1 MMRSLFDSL
10 RKLNKDKNRQR
21 AVKALCLVLV
31 TVLLFGFWQIGTVA
45 IAMTWTATEDTGVL
59 EEYGYDA
66 DLDDSPY
73 ADDGTQFDPSGD
85 TSAYSWLH
93 VARSAAPKSAPR
105 KSGRSPRT
113 VPESD
118 VDLAPYITSLN
129 AAGTVKIDETH
140 YMTMLE
146 FDFSIP
152 PQFVYDVYASGH
164 AFVLDLPEDITIS
177 QSLINGGPYH
187 AYKTDSVPLELAFT
201 YVFQENPDGTYRVE
215 IRYDQAF
222 AEAALDSGSE
232 FIDNTLHCR
241 CNIEEDDFET
251 HHGIHVDFT
260 DDLELDIPED
270 NISTN
275 YDVTTHKT
283 GSYTADGKLRY
294 EVTVDSIHGTPS
306 AVDIS
311 DTFTYSGDGSVTP
324 PTVVSVIKHNA
335 DNTVE
340 TFDVP
345 MQGNITST
353 TPNIYNMELSLPQL
367 HAGESYTLVYEYAVT
382 GLTNDNEA
390 VSAYNSISAHSSDDH
405 DTTSDSTDYFIYK
418 RQRQKID
425 KDGIP
430 FEDHVQW
437 HISVNERGNDIAGK
451 VVYDSAFA
459 NALNE
464 TINGTSGIFV
474 QDGSWH
480 EVTLGVDYEYVYGA
494 NNEIIGIRFL
504 PADGS
509 TPNTNTYHITYYTDS
524 DVPVAYGDTVLVHN
538 DAEFD
543 GDSVSYDV
551 GITGGGFGK
560 TADGEESLGNDL
572 HGMNWT
578 VTVDIPNGG
587 ILSGT
592 TFTDTLSP
600 AGHYLSQTQYNALVS
615 ALHTAWGSTPVNVTP
630 IYTDGNITGYTFS
643 VGAAGNGYLMNDG
656 QTHEI
661 SWQYQTTGDM
671 SGKVSENFINTFTD
685 GEKTLTIPTNISP
698 NVKKLNVQKI
708 NDWTTIFSEEPGTI
722 SIDYE
727 DEDKTFVWIAQVTPT
742 PGLQAYRVIDTLPE
756 GVELIGVK
764 VVPTPLTMYN
774 YGMNDYPYNLLT
786 IASDGTISGE
796 IGNLWLSKTIA
807 SGQLSTDADGR
818 QVVDVTLTANSA
830 SSDLFNNTF
839 YLVYY
844 CQLAEDAWPQNGT
857 VRLGLNN
864 SVRVEANDE
873 DYGQADNEIDVYAS
887 KTEKMLDK
895 EGVWD
900 SDSHEITYTLI
911 INPSAQNLLTHSE
924 NGLDLDP
931 EWLTL
936 YDVLSYNARQGSG
949 TGEAI
954 LALHSVKLEEMVNGV
969 WTEIPNIHW
978 VARTETD
985 ADDPDQKNAIIEMQ
999 IPDSKK
1005 LRLTYKYGIHC
1016 DMPDGISLT
1025 NVAKLYGDDE
1035 VITSTPTPIDAMDF
1049 DTYGESTYKEFCLV
1063 KIDQKDGL
1071 PLSGAV
1077 FTVHIWDPQTN
1088 TWSATSKSYTTDH
1101 EGKIIIRLTDE
1112 YDDLTRVYAKDTAY
1126 CIIETTPPTGYMLPE
1141 NPTPFYFWFSGNE
1154 VILQNAPLDFMQNA
1168 ADVSTASYRIEAENL
1183 RLDEYIPNTGIFD
1196 IRLIPSFV
1204 ALLVAGVG
1212 TCLLA
1217 MRIRK
1222 KKYYGMEA

>member
-1 MMRSLFDSL
+1 MIRSLFDSL
-10 RKLNKDKNRQR
+10 KKLNKDKTGQR
-21 AVKALCLVLV
+21 AAKALCLVLV
-31 TVLLFGFWQIGTVA
+31 TVLLLGFWQIGTVA
-45 IAMTWTATEDTGVL
+45 IAMTWTATDDTGVL

-66 DLDDSPY
+66 IPDDSPY
-73 ADDGTQFDPSGD
+73 SYDGMPLDQSGD
-85 TSAYSWLH
+85 TSASSWLRA
-93 VARSAAPKSAPR
+93 VRSAAPKSAPR
-105 KSGRSPRT
+105 KSGRAPRT

-118 VDLAPYITSLN
+118 VDLAPYIETLN
-129 AAGTVKIDETH
+129 AAGTVRIDDTH
-140 YMTMLE
+140 YLTMLE
-146 FDFSIP
+146 FTFSLP
-152 PQFVYDVYASGH
+152 PQLVYDVYASGH
-164 AFVLDLPEDITIS
+164 MFVLDLPEEITIAP
-177 QSLINGGPYH
+177 SLINGGPYH
-187 AYKTDSVPLELAFT
+187 AYKTDTIPLELAFT
-201 YVFQENPDGTYRVE
+201 YNFVQNPDGTYRVE
-215 IRYDQAF
+215 ITYDEDF
-222 AEAALDSGSE
+222 AIGALDSGSE
-232 FIDNTLHCR
+232 YIDNILHFR
-241 CNIEEDDFET
+241 CYIEEEDEES
-251 HHGIHVDFT
+251 HHGVHIDFT
-260 DDLELDIPED
+260 ENLDLDIPGD
-270 NISTN
+270 QISSD

-283 GSYTADGKLRY
+283 GSYTSDGKLRY

-335 DNTVE
+335 DHTVE

-353 TPNIYNMELSLPQL
+353 TPNVYNMELTLPQL
-367 HAGESYTLVYEYAVT
+367 HANESYTLVYEYAVT
-382 GLTNDNEA
+382 DLTDDEAA
-390 VSAYNSISAHSSDDH
+390 VSAYNSISANSSNDH
-405 DTTSDSTDYFIYK
+405 DTTSDSTDYFIYNQ
-418 RQRQKID
+418 QRKKIS

-430 FEDHVQW
+430 FDDHVQW
-437 HISVNERGNDIAGK
+437 HISVNDRGNDIAGK
-451 VVYDSAFA
+451 VVYDDGFA

-474 QDGSWH
+474 QDGQWD
-480 EVTLGVDYEYVYGA
+480 EVALGVDYEYVYDG
-494 NNEIIGIRFL
+494 NNDIIGIRFL

-509 TPNTNTYHITYYTDS
+509 TPNTNTYHITYYTDP

-551 GITGGGFGK
+551 GITGGGFNK

-578 VTVDIPNGG
+578 VTVDVPNGG

-600 AGHYLSQTQYNALVS
+600 EGHYLTQAQYNALIT
-615 ALHTAWGSTPVNVTP
+615 ALQTAWGSNIVNVTP

-643 VGAAGNGYLMNDG
+643 VGTAGNGYLMNDG
-656 QTHEI
+656 FAHEI

-671 SGKVSENFINTFTD
+671 SGKVSENFVNTFAD
-685 GEKTLTIPTNISP
+685 DRKSLTVTNNISP

-708 NDWTTIFSEEPGTI
+708 NDWTTIFSEEPSTL

-774 YGMNDYPYNLLT
+774 YGMDDYPYNLLT

-796 IGNLWLSKTIA
+796 IGQLWLSKTLA
-807 SGQLSTDADGR
+807 SGQVSTAADGR
-818 QVVDVTLTANSA
+818 EVVDVTLTANSA
-830 SSDLFNNTF
+830 SSDLFSNTF

-844 CQLAEDAWPQNGT
+844 CQLSEDAWPQNGT
-857 VRLGLNN
+857 IRLGLNN

-873 DYGQADNEIDVYAS
+873 DYGQADNEINVYAS
-887 KTEKMLDK
+887 KTEKVLNK
-895 EGVWD
+895 EGIWD

-911 INPSAQNLLTHSE
+911 INPSAQNLLSNNHVGET
-924 NGLDLDP
+924 GLDP

-936 YDVLSYNARQGSG
+936 YDVLSYNARQGTTA

-969 WTEIPNIHW
+969 WTEIQNVHW
-978 VARTETD
+978 VARTEID
-985 ADDPDQKNAIIEMQ
+985 ANDPDQRNAIIEMQ
-999 IPDSKK
+999 VPDSKK

-1025 NVAKLYGDDE
+1025 NEAKLYGDDE
-1035 VITSTPTPIDAMDF
+1035 IVVIEEKPIDSKDF
-1049 DTYGESTYKEFCLV
+1049 DTYGESSYKEFCLV

-1077 FTVHIWDPQTN
+1077 FTVHVWDPQTN
-1088 TWSATSKSYTTDH
+1088 TWSPTSKSYTTDQD
-1101 EGKIIIRLTDE
+1101 GKIIIRVTDV
-1112 YDDLTRVYAKDTAY
+1112 YDDLTHVYAKDTAY
-1126 CIIETTPPTGYMLPE
+1126 CIIETSPPSGYILLD
-1141 NPTPFYFWFSGNE
+1141 NPSPFYFWFSENQTSP
-1154 VILQNAPLDFMQNA
+1154 LYAPADFMQ
-1168 ADVSTASYRIEAENL
+1168 TASDISTSSRRIEAENT
-1183 RLDEYIPNTGIFD
+1183 RLEDDIPNTGVFGINP
-1196 IRLIPSFV
+1196 LPSFV
-1204 ALLVAGVG
+1204 AVLITGAS
-1212 TCLLA
+1212 TFLLA
-1217 MRIRK
+1217 LRVIK
-1222 KKYYGMEA
+1222 KKRYGA